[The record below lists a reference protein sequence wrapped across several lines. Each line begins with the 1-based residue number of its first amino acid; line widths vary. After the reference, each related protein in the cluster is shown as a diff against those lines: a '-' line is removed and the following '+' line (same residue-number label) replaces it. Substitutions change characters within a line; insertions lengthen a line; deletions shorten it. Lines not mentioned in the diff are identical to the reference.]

1 MAKGT
6 GRVVNPEAAARAEAE
21 VARVQREQA
30 AEAARLTEE
39 KARLEKQIAETRAA
53 QDLQHEAARAHQAR
67 IAAQQQAEREKRRR
81 TPLTAEE
88 REHMARLEKLANSG
102 QAVPSESMLTL
113 ADYRVR
119 AKNEAAQADQ
129 PPAEDKQ
136 PQ

>member
-6 GRVVNPEAAARAEAE
+6 GRVVNPEEAARAEAE

-39 KARLEKQIAETRAA
+39 KARLEKQIAEAKAA
-53 QDLQHEAARAHQAR
+53 QARQKADAEAEQAR
-67 IAAQQQAEREKRRR
+67 LAAQQKAEKEKRRR

-119 AKNEAAQADQ
+119 AKNEEKKGD
-129 PPAEDKQ
+129 
-136 PQ
+136 